1 MTFAAGMAMAGPGH
15 DDDDG
20 DGYADGR
27 LEFALKPKGLGQA
40 GQFQFSVDGPG
51 VNYFTRFLGDG
62 FHVESSTDLKQWH
75 DVELLKATDE
85 ETVFQDG
92 VRVD

>member
-1 MTFAAGMAMAGPGH
+1 MAGPGH
-15 DDDDG
+15 DDGDGHDDG
-20 DGYADGR
+20 G
-27 LEFALKPKGLGQA
+27 LEFTLKPKGLGQA
-40 GQFQFSVDGPG
+40 GQFQFSVDGPA

-92 VRVD
+92 GGPPK